1 MALVR
6 IAGSALGSVN
16 KNLEGGKIDNA
27 ISATFACDNV
37 TSALLLAGPSAALS
51 IMFVFSRIELTQ
63 LWSVKSLFK
72 DLELL
77 GVLYSHGTRWP
88 PRYEAA
94 VYCQDILFGVFDAF
108 RLKLT

>member
-72 DLELL
+72 DKELL
-77 GVLYSHGTRWP
+77 GVLKNIR
-88 PRYEAA
+88 R
-94 VYCQDILFGVFDAF
+94 QDQK
-108 RLKLT
+108 RLKFLKFS

>member
-63 LWSVKSLFK
+63 LWSEVFEIFLNCVIIKKSY
-72 DLELL
+72 
-77 GVLYSHGTRWP
+77 VWSR
-88 PRYEAA
+88 
-94 VYCQDILFGVFDAF
+94 FDHMCTICTKNDAY
-108 RLKLT
+108 K